1 MKVEGPGPVRSTSAK
16 RAVRGASSD
25 GGSFARE
32 LARAGETGGTTGIAP
47 LSGVH
52 GLVAAPSVEDATQR
66 SRRSRAR
73 ADALLDRLDEIRAA
87 LLSGILPRETLTTL
101 GDLIRSARDD
111 VDDPGLRAILDEV
124 DLRAQVE
131 LAKLDQLG

>member
-1 MKVEGPGPVRSTSAK
+1 MKVEGPGSVRSTSAK
-16 RAVRGASSD
+16 RAVRGASTD
-25 GGSFARE
+25 GGSFAQE
-32 LARAGETGGTTGIAP
+32 LARAGETGGTTGTAP

-66 SRRSRAR
+66 ARRSRAR

-87 LLSGILPRETLTTL
+87 LLSGILPRQTVATLA
-101 GDLIRSARDD
+101 DLIRSTRDE
-111 VDDPGLRAILDEV
+111 VDDPGLRALLDEV

-131 LAKLDQLG
+131 LAKIDSLA